1 MLLVPALRRRLVHA
15 RLATSAM
22 FLASGIGFG
31 GWAALIP
38 SIQHGLGLG
47 EGQLGSALL
56 AFAVGAM
63 LGMPVTG
70 FALTRFAAPL
80 VATVAALAFCVTQS
94 LVPHASDLVG
104 LCAIATVSGAFYGSL
119 DVTVNA
125 HASVVER
132 AYGATIM
139 SSLHA
144 LFSIGGLAAAGLVG
158 GLMALDASAALCQL
172 AICGLIAVIVLAS
185 RRHMALPVLPAPEN
199 DDVPTRGWPSARVF
213 GIGFLVLLGF
223 MVEGGMGD
231 WSGVYFVSVIGTDL
245 GIAPMAFAAFTV
257 AMGLGRLTGDL
268 VVNRLGG
275 ARTLWLGAAIG
286 MAGLC
291 LALAWPRVETGLVGF
306 ALVGIGAAN
315 IVPILIAAA
324 GRDPGAPPGVNVSA
338 VSTLGYTGLLLGP
351 PLIGFSAASFGL
363 RASLLLFA
371 AAFAA
376 IAVCSWLAR
385 PRVAREDGN

>member
-70 FALTRFAAPL
+70 FALTRFAAPPRRHGGR
-80 VATVAALAFCVTQS
+80 VAFCVTQS

-158 GLMALDASAALCQL
+158 GLMALGANAALCQL

-185 RRHMALPVLPAPEN
+185 RRHMALPAVPAAEN
-199 DDVPTRGWPSARVF
+199 DDVPTKGWPSARVF

-268 VVNRLGG
+268 VVNRLGA

-291 LALAWPRVETGLVGF
+291 LALALAARRDRPRRLR
-306 ALVGIGAAN
+306 
-315 IVPILIAAA
+315 A
-324 GRDPGAPPGVNVSA
+324 GRHRRGEHRADTDRRSGARSRRA
-338 VSTLGYTGLLLGP
+338 ARRQCLGGLDARLYRAP
-351 PLIGFSAASFGL
+351 ARPALIGFSAASFGL
-363 RASLLLFA
+363 RTSLLLFA
-371 AAFAA
+371 AAFAV
-376 IAVCSWLAR
+376 IAVFSWLVR
-385 PRVAREDGN
+385 PRVVRDDSR